1 MYVKNYYEAI
11 EKAVASQGRQ
21 SDFTYTTGTGEDVDT
36 IWHVDVRT
44 DGNFLTIYTSP
55 DALVRGC
62 FQTDWEQDFDGDVE
76 TWIYLNQDRY
86 PYIPLPPDFF
96 GSAEEDEW
104 EEAAFLS

>member
-11 EKAVASQGRQ
+11 EKAVASKGQQGN
-21 SDFTYTTGTGEDVDT
+21 FTYTTGTGEDIDT

-44 DGNFLTIYTSP
+44 DGNFLTIYTSHE
-55 DALVRGC
+55 VIGRGC

-96 GSAEEDEW
+96 GTADEDEW